1 MSNRGYSPD
10 YHVDLNAVFYLMSQK
25 QKQNNYPYALVITF
39 FPKMLQVKHV
49 ERVYIGPFVLYD
61 SEWSFCSHG
70 NVIMKSE

>member
-1 MSNRGYSPD
+1 MSNSKSKSQK
-10 YHVDLNAVFYLMSQK
+10 FYLMSQK

-70 NVIMKSE
+70 NLIMKSE